1 MRGRGESE
9 DREGKSER
17 DERGGRIETG
27 TEGRRR
33 KANNPIKEIKKV
45 VRIVKLGS
53 TTINIR
59 QVGCSFIFDC
69 SSLDRTGEGREV
81 GQ

>member
-1 MRGRGESE
+1 MKVKIFTAEQRLGAAAR
-9 DREGKSER
+9 
-17 DERGGRIETG
+17 
-27 TEGRRR
+27 GRRR

-59 QVGCSFIFDC
+59 QVGCSFIKHLIAVWTVGGR
-69 SSLDRTGEGREV
+69 SSDWTV
-81 GQ
+81 STI